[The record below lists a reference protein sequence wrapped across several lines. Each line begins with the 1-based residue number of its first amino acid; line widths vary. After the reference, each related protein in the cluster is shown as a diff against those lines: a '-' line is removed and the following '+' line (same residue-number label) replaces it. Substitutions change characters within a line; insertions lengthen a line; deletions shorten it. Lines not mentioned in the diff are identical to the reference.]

1 MIEKE
6 KMNSLRILMIS
17 IVIIIVTFSLIVIK
31 MIDFNSTTNISI
43 QNLNNFKNH
52 RILNNNSNDNPSN
65 NNIDNP
71 LNNNIDTNNIN
82 NKKFEQLMKKY
93 NKLEQKYNVLEQKY
107 NVSLLN
113 SSTITSTISSTL
125 ISTIEKLP
133 IITHCHDRLKDR
145 AEIPSYLTR
154 LGLSGQG
161 VEVGV
166 RDGEFSEHVLSHWT
180 GFMHLVDPWLN
191 QNTTIYNDISNVKT
205 DEQEARFRLVSEKL
219 LRKFPGRYKIHRTY
233 SVDASKLFTDSQL
246 DYVYIDA
253 RHDYAGVLEDMNA
266 WWPKLKVGGL
276 FCGHDFVPDGNL
288 KEGAFGVQQAVYEF
302 AAIKN
307 KEVQSISTKD
317 KSGGRSE
324 PQRVDGGWTTFY
336 FIK

>member
-1 MIEKE
+1 
-6 KMNSLRILMIS
+6 MNSLRILMIS
-17 IVIIIVTFSLIVIK
+17 IVIIIATFSLIMIK
-31 MIDFNSTTNISI
+31 MIDFNSTNNIAI
-43 QNLNNFKNH
+43 ENLNNFKNH
-52 RILNNNSNDNPSN
+52 RILNNNNNSNDNPSN
-65 NNIDNP
+65 NIDNTA
-71 LNNNIDTNNIN
+71 NNE
-82 NKKFEQLMKKY
+82 KFEQLMKQY
-93 NKLEQKYNVLEQKY
+93 NELEKKYNVLESNYK
-107 NVSLLN
+107 SLLN
-113 SSTITSTISSTL
+113 SSSSTVSSTTSSTISSATS
-125 ISTIEKLP
+125 STITSVDKVP
-133 IITHCHDRLKDR
+133 ILTHCHERLKDR

-154 LGLSGQG
+154 LGLVGQG

-180 GFMHLVDPWLN
+180 GGFMHLVDPWLN

-205 DEQEARFRLVSEKL
+205 DEQEARFRMVSQIMAK
-219 LRKFPGRYKIHRTY
+219 KFPGRYKIHRTY
-233 SVDASKLFTDSQL
+233 SVDASRLFSDSQL

-288 KEGAFGVQQAVYEF
+288 EEGVFGVQQAVYEF
-302 AAIKN
+302 ASIKN
-307 KEVQSISTKD
+307 REVQSISTKD